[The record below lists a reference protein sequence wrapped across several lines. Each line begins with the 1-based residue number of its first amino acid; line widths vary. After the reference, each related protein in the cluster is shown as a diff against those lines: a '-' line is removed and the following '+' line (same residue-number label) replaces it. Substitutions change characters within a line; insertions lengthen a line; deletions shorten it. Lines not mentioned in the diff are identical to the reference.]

1 MVQRDYILR
10 LIEQFVAM
18 VARIVGLSREG
29 KVEEARRELD
39 EAYHTLGVPR
49 SMVASLDATSIKLLV
64 SEEKARAL
72 AVLFSAE
79 AELARAE
86 GRDREA
92 TAWRARASGLGL

>member
-39 EAYHTLGVPR
+39 EAYVSLGVPR
-49 SMVASLDATSIKLLV
+49 SMVASLDSASIKLLV
-64 SEEKARAL
+64 GEEKARAL

-79 AELARAE
+79 GELARAE
-86 GRDREA
+86 GREKEA
-92 TAWRARASGLGL
+92 AAWRARAAGLGL

>member
-29 KVEEARRELD
+29 NVEAARRELE
-39 EAYHTLGVPR
+39 EAYVALGVPR
-49 SMVASLDATSIKLLV
+49 SMVANLDSASIKLLV
-64 SEEKARAL
+64 GEEKARAL

-86 GRDREA
+86 GREKEA
-92 TAWRARASGLGL
+92 AAWRARAAGLGL

>member
-29 KVEEARRELD
+29 KVEQARRELD
-39 EAYHTLGVPR
+39 EAYHSLGVPR
-49 SMVASLDATSIKLLV
+49 SMVASLDSASIKLLV
-64 SEEKARAL
+64 GEEKARAL

-86 GRDREA
+86 GKDKEA
-92 TAWRARASGLGL
+92 ATWRTRASGLGL